1 MTIHQHEVFHSTRN
15 DLAIKQNHLATKCS
29 HIRALQETLSQ
40 IVYIPQAVTSPSE
53 LDVEQVKLIYELF
66 ALLEP
71 AERMLSFTPTATK
84 EGIHS
89 SESGTFL
96 GLTVIDELG
105 SISPRVE
112 SKQHTVPIVRLP
124 VSLQQTAHRD
134 SNDELDDI
142 LFGSNSN
149 DDGSPRGEAESECS
163 VRSVHALLNHPRWSV
178 CGFQSVDSESGSAL
192 RDFSSMYGFVA
203 LQCLVGFLRRCG

>member
-1 MTIHQHEVFHSTRN
+1 MSTPLPLTSRVATFSHRTYDAVSQSVIQWHQQTDLHRLRHIWKHLCGVHAHPPTRGVHSTRN
-15 DLAIKQNHLATKCS
+15 ALAIKQNHLATKCS
-29 HIRALQETLSQ
+29 RIRALQETLSQ
-40 IVYIPQAVTSPSE
+40 IVYIPQDVTSPSE

-96 GLTVIDELG
+96 GLTAIDELG

-112 SKQHTVPIVRLP
+112 SKQTVPIVRLP
-124 VSLQQTAHRD
+124 VRLQQTAHRD

-142 LFGSNSN
+142 LFK
-149 DDGSPRGEAESECS
+149 
-163 VRSVHALLNHPRWSV
+163 
-178 CGFQSVDSESGSAL
+178 
-192 RDFSSMYGFVA
+192 
-203 LQCLVGFLRRCG
+203 